1 MTPSQ
6 RNHIDLPTLVC
17 VLTLMVLSL
26 AVVYSASSTVALE
39 RWGSSSRLMLLHVGK
54 IVISFIVIIV
64 FMNVDYR
71 KFKGKPTKRILLG
84 AIALL
89 LITLALGGE
98 VKGAA
103 RWLRFGGFGFQPS
116 EFARFAL
123 LFHLCTLLAV
133 KDNRV
138 REFSTGFLP
147 MMVWIV
153 LVASLVLLQPN
164 FSTGAMI
171 IAVSMTLLF
180 VGRAKVS
187 HILLTASAV
196 LPLMLAYMLS
206 APYRMHR
213 VLAYLGFTEDTGS
226 KVNYQLW
233 QGIIGFGNG
242 GIFGVG
248 PGESKQRD
256 FFLPESYGDF
266 VFSIVGEEYGLIGT
280 MVMLTLFLILML
292 RGFKIARYARDEFG
306 RYLAIGITISIAAYA
321 LVNASVTLGILPTT
335 GLPMPFVSYGGS
347 SMVFSSGAVGV
358 LLNISS
364 YTDLHPRV
372 SMPLFSRRRAKDPA
386 PAVGQVY

>member
-153 LVASLVLLQPN
+153 LVSSLVLLQPN

-196 LPLMLAYMLS
+196 LPLLLAYMLS

-306 RYLAIGITISIAAYA
+306 RYLAVGITISIAAYA

-372 SMPLFSRRRAKDPA
+372 SMPLFSGRRAKDPA

>member
-180 VGRAKVS
+180 D
-187 HILLTASAV
+187 AS
-196 LPLMLAYMLS
+196 
-206 APYRMHR
+206 
-213 VLAYLGFTEDTGS
+213 
-226 KVNYQLW
+226 
-233 QGIIGFGNG
+233 
-242 GIFGVG
+242 
-248 PGESKQRD
+248 
-256 FFLPESYGDF
+256 
-266 VFSIVGEEYGLIGT
+266 
-280 MVMLTLFLILML
+280 
-292 RGFKIARYARDEFG
+292 
-306 RYLAIGITISIAAYA
+306 
-321 LVNASVTLGILPTT
+321 
-335 GLPMPFVSYGGS
+335 
-347 SMVFSSGAVGV
+347 
-358 LLNISS
+358 
-364 YTDLHPRV
+364 PR
-372 SMPLFSRRRAKDPA
+372 
-386 PAVGQVY
+386 